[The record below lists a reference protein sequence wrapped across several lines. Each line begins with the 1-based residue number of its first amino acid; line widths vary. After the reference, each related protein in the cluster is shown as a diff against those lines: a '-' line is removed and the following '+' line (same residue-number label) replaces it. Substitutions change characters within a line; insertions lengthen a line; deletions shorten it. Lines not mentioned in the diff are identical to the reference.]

1 MNVVTLGTSTSQ
13 CLLLIPVALL
23 LLVCAV
29 LYLKNHRT
37 LSPGW
42 PVPVPVLSRAG
53 FVCPA
58 NLVSRSPAVV
68 SARLSTRAPPTSH
81 STSTSLRPDLLGPG
95 ASLMVHV
102 EILLTDFR

>member
-1 MNVVTLGTSTSQ
+1 MNVVTLGTSISQ

-23 LLVCAV
+23 LLMCAV

-42 PVPVPVLSRAG
+42 PVLSRAG

-81 STSTSLRPDLLGPG
+81 SPSTFLRPDLLGPG